1 MMNDLTND
9 FSSPIVNR
17 VAESDIETYNLE
29 ALWDDKPVVAFDL
42 EPYLLRGLMLREKDF
57 RQAMKAYDW
66 AQHADEHV
74 AVFCST
80 PAIIPTWAYMLV
92 GVKLNG
98 IAASVAFGTTD
109 ALIRDHFI
117 RALEAEDWSRYA
129 NRIVVVK
136 GCNSPH
142 VPTVAYMIATQ
153 KLQGVARK
161 LMYGEPCSSVP
172 LWRKPK
178 PKRAAPTGAK
188 RPAVAAKPAAIGL
201 MPPPGAKPG
210 ARPKAP
216 GSRPA
221 SKPVSLPPPLTL
233 K

>member
-1 MMNDLTND
+1 MNDLTAD
-9 FSSPIVNR
+9 FDSPIVNR

-29 ALWDDKPVVAFDL
+29 ALWDDKPVVEFDL
-42 EPYLLRGLMLREKDF
+42 EPYLFRGLMLREKDF
-57 RQAMKAYDW
+57 RQSMKAYDW
-66 AQHADEHV
+66 TQHAGEHV

-98 IAASVAFGTTD
+98 IAASVAFGSPD

-117 RALEAEDWSRYA
+117 RALEAEDWSRYT

-178 PKRAAPTGAK
+178 PKRAAASAK
-188 RPAVAAKPAAIGL
+188 RPAVGAKPAALGL
-201 MPPPGAKPG
+201 MPPPGAAAPGVKPMPPG
-210 ARPKAP
+210 ATPP
-216 GSRPA
+216 TN
-221 SKPVSLPPPLTL
+221 PVSPPALPTL